1 MDRITEEKVL
11 GMPVLINKNEA
22 IPKTVR
28 IRVKKRGIKHLKFSK
43 LDARK
48 KQALMNLL
56 EKGPPFTSEKK
67 RDAGIE
73 AGFSDKPSV
82 AVRAMDRILARKP
95 IFDLLDKESE
105 KKYEKKADE
114 KVAEAL
120 VESLEATHPLS
131 KDDKKDYKAIV
142 NAAKEINKV
151 RDNYPPKR
159 VDIREMVFN
168 VHWTG
173 DDVRAAEEYK
183 ELVSEES

>member
-1 MDRITEEKVL
+1 MNRIIEGKVL
-11 GMPVLINKNEA
+11 GIPVLINEKEP
-22 IPKTVR
+22 IPKTIR

-43 LDARK
+43 LDARQ

-67 RDAGIE
+67 RDAGTE
-73 AGFSDKPSV
+73 AGYSDKPSV
-82 AVRAMDRILARKP
+82 AVRAVDRILARKP
-95 IFDLLDKESE
+95 IFDELDTQSL
-105 KKYEKKADE
+105 KKFKLKADV

-151 RDNYPPKR
+151 RDNYPPKKID
-159 VDIREMVFN
+159 VREMAF
-168 VHWTG
+168 HLHFTG

-183 ELVSEES
+183 EIVGEES

>member
-1 MDRITEEKVL
+1 MNRIIQEKI
-11 GMPVLINKNEA
+11 GGIPVIIDEA
-22 IPKTVR
+22 EVSPKTIR

-43 LDARK
+43 IDNRQ
-48 KQALMNLL
+48 KQALLNLL

-67 RDAGIE
+67 RDAGIG
-73 AGFSDKPSV
+73 AGYSDKPSV

-95 IFDLLDKESE
+95 IFEELDKQSV
-105 KKYEKKADE
+105 KQFKIKADE

-151 RDNYPPKR
+151 RDNYPPKKIDVR
-159 VDIREMVFN
+159 QLSFN
-168 VHWTG
+168 INWTG
-173 DDVRAAEEYK
+173 DDVKAAEEYK
-183 ELVSEES
+183 ELISEES